1 MTSLVFAW
9 DMSRATP
16 EVTRFQAQI
25 RTPVVPPAVD
35 PVVRNTLRTVE
46 DQSVAEPVE
55 NVLAA
60 NVTTPDA
67 AVGSDSDCLA

>member
-9 DMSRATP
+9 DISRATAP
-16 EVTRFQAQI
+16 VTKFQAQI
-25 RTPVVPPAVD
+25 RTPVVPPAVA

-46 DQSVAEPVE
+46 DQSVAEPVL

-60 NVTTPDA
+60 NVTTPDEA
-67 AVGSDSDCLA
+67 DGSDSDCLA